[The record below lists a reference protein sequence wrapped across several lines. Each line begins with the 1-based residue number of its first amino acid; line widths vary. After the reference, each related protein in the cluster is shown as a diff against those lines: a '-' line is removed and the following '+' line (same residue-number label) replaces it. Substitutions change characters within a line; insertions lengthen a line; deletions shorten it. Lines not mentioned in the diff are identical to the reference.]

1 MKVCYQCVQHLEL
14 VPRID
19 ENICP
24 SGAGTHGSILRC
36 LRFYRAAAGGT
47 HADDPP
53 AVFFVSLIRSA
64 VSWGD
69 HTVFTVHGVVG
80 DLVLFHRAEGP
91 KSHMECNVSY
101 LYTNCLYSLSSGVK
115 CSPAVGAAA
124 EPLTLEYTV

>member
-19 ENICP
+19 KNICP

-53 AVFFVSLIRSA
+53 AVFLRLVDKIGRLL
-64 VSWGD
+64 GD

-101 LYTNCLYSLSSGVK
+101 LYTHCLYSLQK
-115 CSPAVGAAA
+115 IRR
-124 EPLTLEYTV
+124 EM